1 MISLREQL
9 DQVRSNIKAP
19 VKKELT
25 PREELDADNTR
36 RRDALENKVSD
47 SKLKTSLLGIG
58 AGLYA
63 RPYLKRIGYATSRIM
78 TGT

>member
-9 DQVRSNIKAP
+9 DQVRSNIKTS

-25 PREELDADNTR
+25 PREKLDVDNER
-36 RRDALENKVSD
+36 RRDALENKVANNQ
-47 SKLKTSLLGIG
+47 LKTSLLGIG
-58 AGLYA
+58 AGMYA
-63 RPYLKRIGYATSRIM
+63 RPYLSKFGRAAGRII